1 MKIPESFNVSYNY
14 LDSNMVDLIG
24 TLSSTG
30 DRVDSLGIPVDS
42 FVNRPLF
49 GYTVYGGVYRRDTDM
64 VRLLDPRGFIVHIPI
79 IDFMRI
85 VDSSSFTGSLIDS
98 PLVYFNGS
106 SGLSLMVSNSSS
118 NGVPKVDYTSTDFN
132 VQYLRRYIKSGF
144 EGCVSD
150 LMGYEELTV
159 VSVLTKLLSNRNG
172 NIDLKDLT
180 DGELLFCTV
189 VYLYLRLNYLSD
201 VRNDLLSNIDDVLS
215 SGDFP
220 EFRSDEFM
228 KFLNDSLIEIS
239 HLNLNRL
246 N

>member
-14 LDSNMVDLIG
+14 LDSNMVDVIG
-24 TLSSTG
+24 ALSSTG
-30 DRVDSLGIPVDS
+30 DTAGGLGIPVDS
-42 FVNRPLF
+42 FVNKPLF
-49 GYTVYGGVYRRDTDM
+49 GYKVYRGVYRRDTNM
-64 VRLLDPRGFIVHIPI
+64 VRLLDPRGFIVQIPI

-106 SGLSLMVSNSSS
+106 SGLSLMVSNGSS
-118 NGVPKVDYTSTDFN
+118 NGVPKVDYTAIDFN

-144 EGCVSD
+144 ESCVSD
-150 LMGYEELTV
+150 LMEYEDLTV

-172 NIDLKDLT
+172 NIDLKNLT

-201 VRNDLLSNIDDVLS
+201 VRNDLLGNIDDVLS

-220 EFRSDEFM
+220 EFRSDDFM
-228 KFLNDSLIEIS
+228 KFLNDSLIEVS
-239 HLNLNRL
+239 HLNLKRL